1 MATKKLNQDSLVD
14 ITNNLN
20 HLYIYKDRRGD
31 VDIQLDE
38 RGDSADMTVREL
50 KQMSTGTSKN
60 ALRNFYVLV
69 DDGEDYEVDEILTYI
84 KLDKHYAKAKNLLG
98 VDEDEK
104 LTPEHFTE
112 FVQNATGQDV
122 NKVIKDM
129 PELKTVITE
138 QGLLAYKNRTI
149 DYGVIERILY
159 LNGIGDVG
167 GFLDDIRA

>member
-1 MATKKLNQDSLVD
+1 MAIKKLNQDSLVN

-69 DDGEDYEVDEILTYI
+69 DDGEDYEADEILTYI
-84 KLDKHYAKAKNLLG
+84 KLDKHYAKAKSLLG
-98 VDEDEK
+98 VDDDEK
-104 LTPEHFTE
+104 LTPEHFKE